1 MSVGDAKRAS
11 KKVIYS
17 WALYDWANSAFAT
30 TIMAAVLPTFY
41 SDVAAKNLPKVTAS
55 SYWGYT
61 NTIVMLLIALSAPVL
76 GAMADHSGAKK
87 RYLGSFASLGILA
100 TAAMY
105 FISTGD
111 WLWASILYILG
122 RAGFAGANI
131 FYDSLLPHIAGRDNI
146 DHVSALGYATG
157 YLGGGLLLA
166 INIAWIM
173 KPGLFG
179 LPSTEIATRLS
190 FVSVAVWWAVF
201 SVPLF
206 KNVPEPPAVRLIGE
220 SLHPVRAGFQRI
232 GKTFSEI
239 RHYQELF
246 KFLLAFWLYNDGIG
260 TIIVMAVIYGKE
272 IGIGT
277 VDLIGTI
284 LMIQFVGVPFS
295 LLFGRIPRWIGGTKR
310 AIFIALGVYTLIAI
324 GGYFMQTALH
334 FWILGFG
341 VAMVQGGSQAL
352 SRSLYG
358 AMTPKSKSA
367 EMFGFYDVSSKFAGI
382 LGPAMFGII
391 GQMTGSSR
399 LSIVSLVVFFIIGGA
414 ILLTV
419 DEKKG
424 IAAARAIDQEVH
436 YSNA

>member
-1 MSVGDAKRAS
+1 MSVDSVRRTS
-11 KKVIYS
+11 KKMIYS

-41 SDVAAKNLPKVTAS
+41 SDVAAKNLPRVTAS

-111 WLWASILYILG
+111 WLLASILYILG

-131 FYDSLLPHIAGRDNI
+131 FYDSLLPHIAGEDNI
-146 DHVSALGYATG
+146 DRVSALGYAIG

-166 INIAWIM
+166 VNLAWIM
-173 KPGLFG
+173 MPGKFG
-179 LPSTEIATRLS
+179 FPNAEIATRIS
-190 FVSVAVWWAVF
+190 FVSVAVWWAIF

-206 KNVPEPPAVRLIGE
+206 KNVPEPPAARIAGE
-220 SLHPVRAGFQRI
+220 SAHPIKAGFQRI

-239 RHYQELF
+239 RQYRQLF
-246 KFLLAFWLYNDGIG
+246 RFLLAFWLYNDGIG

-277 VDLIGTI
+277 TDLIGTI

-295 LLFGRIPRWIGGTKR
+295 LLFGRIPGWIGSTKR
-310 AIFIALGVYTLIAI
+310 AILLALSVYMMIAI

-334 FWILGFG
+334 FWLLGFA

-382 LGPAMFGII
+382 LGPAMFGVV
-391 GQMTGSSR
+391 GQLTGSSR
-399 LSIVSLVVFFIIGGA
+399 LSIVSLVIFFIIGGA
-414 ILLTV
+414 LLLTV
-419 DEKKG
+419 NEKEG
-424 IAAARAIDQEVH
+424 IKVAKEIDQELH
-436 YSNA
+436 YSHA